1 MHFITENWL
10 VAWFSL
16 LFFLEVLIYKDII
29 LTGKIK
35 KYWGGKYF
43 KFYCDKVSQYITHR
57 PFAIYFI

>member
-29 LTGKIK
+29 LT
-35 KYWGGKYF
+35 
-43 KFYCDKVSQYITHR
+43 
-57 PFAIYFI
+57 